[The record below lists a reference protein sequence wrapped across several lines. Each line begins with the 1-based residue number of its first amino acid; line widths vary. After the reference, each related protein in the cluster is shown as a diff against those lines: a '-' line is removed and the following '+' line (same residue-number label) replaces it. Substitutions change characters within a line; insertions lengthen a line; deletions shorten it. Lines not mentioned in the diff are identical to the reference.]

1 MLFHIKSGYK
11 KHKRRILCPQWTK
24 EGRSHS
30 ASPNSTSPKT
40 TKKYI
45 FILKTLWNKIFHFL
59 LWFWAFQ
66 LWKQVKNLNF
76 FFLSNSQF
84 FHMPKEKYFNQLY
97 LDWGRCWKEN
107 KRKEKKT
114 LKKQEICTSFLTS
127 IKMTRRC
134 DWYSEWRE
142 TFPPR

>member
-1 MLFHIKSGYK
+1 MLFHVKSGYK

-40 TKKYI
+40 TKNISLYSKHCEI
-45 FILKTLWNKIFHFL
+45 KSFISYYDFEHLNYENKLKIY
-59 LWFWAFQ
+59 
-66 LWKQVKNLNF
+66 NF

>member
-1 MLFHIKSGYK
+1 MNDGRKIT
-11 KHKRRILCPQWTK
+11 LCITK
-24 EGRSHS
+24 LHLSK
-30 ASPNSTSPKT
+30 NY
-40 TKKYI
+40 KKYI
-45 FILKTLWNKIFHFL
+45 FIFKTLWNKIFHFL
-59 LWFWAFQ
+59 LWFWASQ
-66 LWKQVKNLNF
+66 LWKQVKNLQFF

>member
-1 MLFHIKSGYK
+1 MN
-11 KHKRRILCPQWTK
+11 
-24 EGRSHS
+24 EGRKITLCITKLYLSK
-30 ASPNSTSPKT
+30 NY
-40 TKKYI
+40 KKYI
-45 FILKTLWNKIFHFL
+45 FIFKTLWNKIFHFL
-59 LWFWAFQ
+59 LWFWASQ
-66 LWKQVKNLNF
+66 LWKQVKNLQF